1 MSHLK
6 RATCNLTPKQF
17 SQRGRGG
24 RALWR
29 SPCPSACSGR
39 ARGHGQSSKREMP
52 QPLPVLRHSHR
63 KRNKK
68 SVLVN
73 LSTLGLSTYADT
85 MSRQDIQSGFTLV
98 TSLQCT
104 QQGAPAGLW
113 SWAACYSSTRDT
125 REAAYYTESP
135 KVYGRGVTSLVG
147 TEQTLPA
154 LWSAETCTACTCC
167 LAQPA

>member
-1 MSHLK
+1 MAGPSGGHLAQVPAQAGPG
-6 RATCNLTPKQF
+6 AT
-17 SQRGRGG
+17 G
-24 RALWR
+24 RAPR
-29 SPCPSACSGR
+29 GKCHNPCQCSDILT
-39 ARGHGQSSKREMP
+39 E
-52 QPLPVLRHSHR
+52 

-68 SVLVN
+68 CVLVN
-73 LSTLGLSTYADT
+73 LSTLGLSTYADK
-85 MSRQDIQSGFTLV
+85 MSRQDIQSVFTLV

-154 LWSAETCTACTCC
+154 LWSAQTCTACTCC